1 MSRVSTIF
9 RTFFFSPSA
18 IPPAYKRNFF
28 FLYCDIGFWG
38 ILNGSIITFLSV
50 YAARLG
56 ATGAQIGLIGAIPAI
71 ATLALAMPTGRWLER
86 RPINRAVVRTS
97 VISRLFYLLLV
108 PLPFFLPES
117 QQIWAIMAITLAMT
131 IPGAAT
137 TIGFQALFA
146 DTVPSEWRAHV
157 AGIRNAVLAIT
168 TTLTI
173 LLSGQILGRVIFP
186 GGYQIVFV
194 IGTLGALLSS
204 VSLALIKGR
213 PLPPE
218 PGEGEKDGIQVNIL
232 RSNKLLR
239 LDIIRGKYGLVIG
252 LLFLFHLAQY
262 LPIPVFPLFSVN
274 YLKFSDEYISLC
286 NAMFNFAV
294 FLGSTRLEKVSL
306 RLGNHRVVAIGIL
319 FLAFYPG
326 ILSVT
331 NGLGLYLLASVVGG
345 LAWSLVGGAIYNY
358 ILDYVPISD
367 RPAHLALYNF
377 ALNAAILIGS
387 MAGPL
392 IASGIGFVPALA
404 LFALCRFCSG
414 LAILK
419 WG

>member
-1 MSRVSTIF
+1 MSRVNTIF
-9 RTFFFSPSA
+9 RTLFFSPSS
-18 IPPAYKRNFF
+18 IPPVYKRNFF
-28 FLYCDIGFWG
+28 LLYCDVGFWG

-56 ATGAQIGLIGAIPAI
+56 ATGAQIGLIGAIPAVV
-71 ATLALAMPTGRWLER
+71 TLALAMPTGRWLER

-97 VISRLFYLLLV
+97 VVSRLFYLLLV

-117 QQIWAIMAITLAMT
+117 LQIWAIMIITLAMT

-146 DTVPSEWRAHV
+146 DTVPIEWRAHV
-157 AGIRNAVLAIT
+157 AGIRNAVLAVT
-168 TTLTI
+168 TTVTI
-173 LLSGQILGRVIFP
+173 LLSGQILGRVLFP
-186 GGYQIVFV
+186 GGYQVVFI

-204 VSLALIKGR
+204 VSLALIKSH
-213 PLPPE
+213 PVPE
-218 PGEGEKDGIQVNIL
+218 PCENEKDGVQANIL

-239 LDIIRGKYGLVIG
+239 IDIIRGKYGLVIG

-286 NAMFNFAV
+286 NAVFNFAV
-294 FLGSTRLEKVSL
+294 FLGSTRLERVSL
-306 RLGNHRVVAIGIL
+306 RFGNHRVVAVGIL
-319 FLAFYPG
+319 ILAFYPG
-326 ILSVT
+326 ILSFT
-331 NGLGLYLLASVVGG
+331 NGLVLFLLASVVGG
-345 LAWSLVGGAIYNY
+345 LAWSMVGGAIYNY
-358 ILDYVPISD
+358 ILDYVPVTD

-377 ALNAAILIGS
+377 ALNGAILIGS
-387 MAGPL
+387 MIGPV
-392 IASGIGFVPALA
+392 IAAGIGFVPALA
-404 LFALCRFCSG
+404 LFAVCRFCSG